1 MNVILIPGDG
11 RNANITLSHR
21 QVLVLAMAALI
32 VPIIMGIVAYRVT
45 ALDRL
50 PSAERMALQ
59 RDRTFLRQERRKVAR
74 ARTDAEDHLDALS
87 ERVGL
92 LQAQMM
98 RLNALGAR
106 LAQIARVPK
115 TAFDFTQEPPL
126 GGPEIPIAA
135 HQNVR
140 DFVAALGRLE
150 HSIEE
155 KQAHLGMLSRLL
167 IQRHVA
173 SAVTPAGWP
182 VRGGWISSPFG
193 PRIDPLTGRPS
204 FHPGIDIADA
214 KGVPIHAMAAGI
226 VTYAGVD
233 GGYGM
238 LVRIADGNGRTTYYG
253 HTSKILVSVGQLV
266 RKGQRIALVGS
277 TGRSTG
283 PHLHFEVRQN
293 GDPVNPAPYLH
304 LAHP

>member
-1 MNVILIPGDG
+1 MNVILVPGDG
-11 RNANITLSHR
+11 RSANIALSHR
-21 QVLVLAMAALI
+21 QVLVAVILALVVPVAAG
-32 VPIIMGIVAYRVT
+32 VVAYHLT

-50 PSAERMALQ
+50 PATERALLR
-59 RDRTFLRQERRKVAR
+59 RDRNSLRRERRVVAR
-74 ARTDAEDHLDALS
+74 ARRDAEDHLDALS

-98 RLNALGAR
+98 RLNALGER

-115 TAFDFTQEPPL
+115 TAFDFTREPPL
-126 GGPEIPIAA
+126 GGPDVPIAA
-135 HQNVR
+135 HQNVP
-140 DFVAALGRLE
+140 DFVAVLTRLE
-150 HSIEE
+150 HAIEE
-155 KQAHLGMLSRLL
+155 KQARLALLSRVL
-167 IQRHVA
+167 IHRHVA
-173 SAVTPAGWP
+173 AAITPTGWP
-182 VRGGWISSPFG
+182 VRGGWVSSPFG
-193 PRIDPLTGRPS
+193 PRIDPFTGHPS

-214 KGVPIHAMAAGI
+214 MGTPIHAMAAGI
-226 VTYAGVD
+226 VTYAGAD

-253 HTSKILVSVGQLV
+253 HTSRIFVSVGQLV
-266 RKGQRIALVGS
+266 HKGERIALVGS

-304 LAHP
+304 IAHP